1 MMKRSHVCREGNR
14 YIVHRRGW
22 SSKKCKHSFIRERPG
37 SFVRDQLPIAGGDA
51 TEGVQWMEGSVALDV
66 RRCSGF
72 RELRCEMFGVSSRRE
87 LSGVEVQG
95 QVDESKA

>member
-37 SFVRDQLPIAGGDA
+37 SFVRDQLPILY
-51 TEGVQWMEGSVALDV
+51 VSIFVAH
-66 RRCSGF
+66 
-72 RELRCEMFGVSSRRE
+72 SR
-87 LSGVEVQG
+87 
-95 QVDESKA
+95 